1 MDKEQYRT
9 DEYDKWAEFR
19 TANQPDQNK
28 KKKKRKKGIIICLVI
43 IAAFAAGLGIFAA
56 AGSDPSEPGYN
67 LNTEHFAQINI
78 TGTIDNSGSS
88 AIYETSSYDQEWLLG
103 MIESTA
109 KEPMNRGIILY
120 LDTPGGSVYATD
132 EVYLALLDYKE
143 KTGNPIYAVMGPTCA
158 SGGYYISCAADKI
171 YANRNTMTGSIG
183 VTLGTYVDISGLLE
197 KFDIETTTITAGD
210 NKAMGSYFD
219 PMTEEQ
225 IAIYQSIV
233 DESYAQFTGIV
244 AQGRGLDIETVKKLA
259 DGRLYTSDQAKD
271 AGLIDEVMNY
281 DDSLLAIQ
289 KETGLEGCPVYI
301 YEYAP
306 DTSIY
311 HFLFSMADAM
321 TKNESNDSDLAAALK
336 MAEGNS
342 LKPYYLAQ

>member
-1 MDKEQYRT
+1 MDTEQNKT
-9 DEYDKWAEFR
+9 ENYDRWAEFR
-19 TANQPDQNK
+19 TADQPKQK
-28 KKKKRKKGIIICLVI
+28 KKKKKKGVIILIVI
-43 IAAFAAGLGIFAA
+43 IAAFLGICGIVYAV
-56 AGSDPSEPGYN
+56 SDSSSEPGYN
-67 LNTEHFAQINI
+67 LNTEHFTQINI
-78 TGTIDNSGSS
+78 TGTIDNAGSS
-88 AIYETSSYDQEWLLG
+88 AIYETASYNQEWVLG
-103 MIESTA
+103 MIESSA

-143 KTGNPIYAVMGPTCA
+143 KTGNPIYAIMGPTCA

-197 KFDIETTTITAGD
+197 KFDIKTTTITAGD

-219 PMTEEQ
+219 PMTDEQ

-233 DESYAQFTGIV
+233 DESYEQFTGIV
-244 AQGRGLDIETVKKLA
+244 AQGRGLDIETVKELA

-281 DDSLLAIQ
+281 ADSLLAIQ

-321 TKNESNDSDLAAALK
+321 TKNESNNSDLAAALK